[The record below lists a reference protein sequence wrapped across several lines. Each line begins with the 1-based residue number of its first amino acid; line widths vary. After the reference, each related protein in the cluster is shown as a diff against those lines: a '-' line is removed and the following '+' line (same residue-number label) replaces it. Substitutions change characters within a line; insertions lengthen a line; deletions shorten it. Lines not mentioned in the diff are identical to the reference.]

1 MWLKYQG
8 KRISTLDLIGEN
20 FVLFTGK
27 DNSLWR
33 TATRNVS
40 SHLGVPINV
49 YGIGLQGDC
58 VECEDED
65 SWEAV
70 YDVTSQGAVLIR
82 PDGFVAWRT
91 KEGESN
97 PHLTLKQVMTSVLW

>member
-1 MWLKYQG
+1 YQG
-8 KRISTLDLIGEN
+8 KRISTLDLVGEN
-20 FVLFTGK
+20 FILFTGK

-33 TATRNVS
+33 TAARNVS
-40 SHLGVPINV
+40 SQLGVPINV
-49 YGIGLQGDC
+49 YSIGLQGDC
-58 VECEDED
+58 VECED

-91 KEGESN
+91 KEEE
-97 PHLTLKQVMTSVLW
+97 